1 MHNRQVTILLAD
13 DDAEDRELLHEALRA
28 IDPAIQVIMA
38 KNGAE
43 VIEYL
48 TGCDIDHFPSL
59 IILDFNMPLVNGLE
73 VLVKMGK
80 EKKYANIPR
89 VIYSTSD
96 APFHIDLCIQAGAG
110 KYFVKP
116 NHRKELLP
124 VAQEMVNMVKM
135 NKPQ

>member
-28 IDPAIQVIMA
+28 VDPAVQVIMA
-38 KNGAE
+38 KNGEE
-43 VIEYL
+43 VITYL
-48 TGCDIDHFPSL
+48 TGCDIDRFPSL

-80 EKKYANIPR
+80 VQEYADIPR

-96 APFHIDLCIQAGAG
+96 APFHIDLCTQAGAR

-116 NHRKELLP
+116 NHKKDLLP
-124 VAQEMVNMVKM
+124 LAQEMLSIVKA
-135 NKPQ
+135 NK